1 MNRVIILGSSG
12 FLGKSLRQKLI
23 EKNVNAKFMVHKKKK
38 ILEKNEFLGDI
49 LDKKCLSKILKNDDI
64 VINLVGQYD
73 GNLSKF
79 FDTNILG
86 GMNLIEI
93 AKVKKNIKIVFASSI
108 NVYGD
113 NCKYPSKETDVPNP
127 MTSYGRIKFLTEQLY
142 EKYSKLNGLDVTI
155 LRFSNVYGKNK
166 KVGIIAK
173 ILNSKKNDPVIL
185 SHNGKQQRDFL
196 YIDDAISGII
206 QTIYKHPKKF
216 EIFNISS
223 GIKIN
228 PKNIIKLIEKFL
240 KNKIYYNFVNK
251 NFDEKCIWADNFKA
265 KKILKFKPKITF
277 QNGLNK
283 ILES

>member
-1 MNRVIILGSSG
+1 MNRIIVLGSSG
-12 FLGKSLRQKLI
+12 FLGKSLLQKLI
-23 EKNVNAKFMVHKKKK
+23 EKNFDAKYMIHKTKKK
-38 ILEKNEFLGDI
+38 LQNDEFLGNI
-49 LDKKCLSKILKNDDI
+49 LDKKCLLKILKDNDI

-73 GNLSKF
+73 NNLSRF
-79 FDTNILG
+79 VDINIQG
-86 GMNLIEI
+86 GMNLIE
-93 AKVKKNIKIVFASSI
+93 AVKLKKNIKIIFASSI

-113 NCKYPSKETDVPNP
+113 NCKHPSKETDIPNP
-127 MTSYGRIKFLTEQLY
+127 MTTYGIIKFLTEQLY
-142 EKYSKLNGLDVTI
+142 EKYSKLHGLDVTI
-155 LRFSNVYGKNK
+155 LRFSNLYGKNK
-166 KVGIIAK
+166 KSGIISNIIK
-173 ILNSKKNDPVIL
+173 SKFDQPVTFT
-185 SHNGKQQRDFL
+185 HNGNQQRDFL

-206 QTIYKHPKKF
+206 KTIYEHSKKF

-228 PKNIIKLIEKFL
+228 PKNIIKLIEKFS

-283 ILES
+283 ILQS